1 MKRSINPETV
11 AVRVSKD
18 ALRNIRKGH
27 PWVFENSVIFLSKD
41 GSPGDIA
48 VIFDEKKRFVAA
60 GLFDPFSMIRI
71 RILQFGKPAAIDES
85 WFREKISNAF
95 MTREN
100 FIPQN
105 TDGYRLIYGEND
117 GLPGLIIDV
126 YGGSSV
132 IKIYSLCWIPYL
144 EMLSGLLVEILNS
157 KRVVLRMSEQCSKN
171 KEHLKDFE
179 DGMVL
184 SGEKPDVPVIFS
196 ENGIFFES
204 DIERGQKTGFFL
216 DQRDNRSRVEKLA
229 DKKKVLNVFSYSGG
243 FSLYAARGGAESVT
257 NIDISSYAVEAVS
270 RNIALNVNNPK
281 ISSCRYVNLTGDAF
295 ETMEMLIRKGEKFGM
310 VIIDPPSFAKSEK
323 HRKNA
328 LNAYAKLARLGFK
341 LVEKESVFVMASCSS
356 RITVE
361 EFSEL
366 IVQTAKKEKK
376 NIALT
381 EVTGHP
387 SDHPVKIPEG
397 RYLKCVFAR
406 VLS

>member
-1 MKRSINPETV
+1 MNMKPV

-18 ALRNIRKGH
+18 ALKNIRKGH
-27 PWVFENSVIFLSKD
+27 PWVFENSVISLSHE

-60 GLFDPFSMIRI
+60 GLFDPFSMIKI
-71 RILQFGKPAAIDES
+71 RLLQFGTPATIDEN
-85 WFREKISNAF
+85 WFKEKIKGAF
-95 MTREN
+95 YKRKG
-100 FIPQN
+100 FVPQN

-117 GLPGLIIDV
+117 GLPGLVIDV

-132 IKIYSLCWIPYL
+132 IKIYSLCWIPYIK
-144 EMLSGLLVEILNS
+144 MLSKLLVENLS
-157 KRVVLRMSEQCSKN
+157 LERVVLRISKQCSKN
-171 KEHLKDFE
+171 KELLKGFD

-184 SGEKPDVPVIFS
+184 SGEKPDRPVVFS

-229 DKKKVLNVFSYSGG
+229 DKKNVLNVFSYSGG

-257 NIDISSYAVEAVS
+257 NIDISSHAVEAVS
-270 RNIALNVNNPK
+270 RNIALNVNDPK
-281 ISSCRYVNLTGDAF
+281 ISSCRYINLTGDAF
-295 ETMEMLIRKGEKFGM
+295 ETMEMFIRKGERFGM
-310 VIIDPPSFAKSEK
+310 VIIDPPSFTKSEK

-328 LNAYAKLARLGFK
+328 LNAYIKLVRLGLK
-341 LVEKESVFVMASCSS
+341 LVKKDGVFVMASCSS

-361 EFSEL
+361 EFTEL

-376 NIALT
+376 NLGSI

-387 SDHPVKIPEG
+387 LDHPVNISEG
-397 RYLKCVFAR
+397 RYLKSVFCT
-406 VLS
+406 VS